1 MSVRKTV
8 RFYYSVG
15 SRYSYLASTQMA
27 KLECETG
34 CEVVWCPL
42 HSVDLYRLR
51 GASPFE
57 GKPVSGQYDWDYRR
71 LDAER
76 WADYYGV
83 PYKEP
88 RGAVDFDPRSLA
100 RACVAADTLGA
111 VRPYSESLFSAI
123 FVESLPEIGMEQCVK
138 RAETLGLPRE
148 DFARELGS
156 PETERRLAEKAE
168 EACSVG
174 PSGCPPSSSTAGP
187 TGATIDWSCCA
198 TILTRR
204 PSYSSGNFRPGS
216 PASQRGSPRRRMACA
231 GLLI

>member
-1 MSVRKTV
+1 MSARKTV

-15 SRYSYLASTQMA
+15 SRYSYLVSIQMA
-27 KLECETG
+27 KLVRETG
-34 CEVVWCPL
+34 CEVIWRPL
-42 HSVDLYRLR
+42 YSVDLCGLR

-57 GKPVSGQYDWDYRR
+57 GRPVSGQYDWDYRR

-83 PYKEP
+83 PYEEP
-88 RGAVDFDPRSLA
+88 RGAVDFDPRLLA

-123 FVESLPEIGMEQCVK
+123 FVESLPEIGTEQCVQ

-156 PETERRLAEKAE
+156 PGTERRLAETAE
-168 EACSVG
+168 EACS
-174 PSGCPPSSSTAGP
+174 AGAFGVP
-187 TGATIDWSCCA
+187 TFVFDGRTYW
-198 TILTRR
+198 
-204 PSYSSGNFRPGS
+204 GNDRLV
-216 PASQRGSPRRRMACA
+216 
-231 GLLI
+231 LLRHYIAP